1 MKNPID
7 FVAKL
12 YWYVFRILAILRAG
26 LQFTTPGWVS
36 VTATIKSPE
45 NLEMGRGTL
54 IAHHTHINAGA
65 GVTFGSHCTFHE
77 YGYMSGKI
85 SIGDGVRIANK
96 VSMHASTHKMEKGEM
111 IYKQGGRHGEIIIED
126 DVWIGTGATILDN
139 VTIGEGAVIGA
150 GAVVTEDVESNTIVG
165 GIPAVPISERE

>member
-1 MKNPID
+1 MNNPIN
-7 FVAKL
+7 FVSKL
-12 YWYVFRILAILRAG
+12 YWYAFRILAILRAG
-26 LQFTTPGWVS
+26 LQFTTKGWVS

-45 NLEMGRGTL
+45 NFEIGHGTY
-54 IAHHTHINAGA
+54 IAHHTDIKAGR